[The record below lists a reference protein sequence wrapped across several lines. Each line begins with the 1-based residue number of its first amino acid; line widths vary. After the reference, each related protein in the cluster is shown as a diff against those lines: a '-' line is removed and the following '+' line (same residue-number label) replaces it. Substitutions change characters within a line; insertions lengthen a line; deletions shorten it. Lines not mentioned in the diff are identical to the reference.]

1 VKGSRSV
8 AALAL
13 LAGAVAPVAGP
24 VAAACAGEG
33 GRAAL
38 VVDTGAAVTT
48 YCVALPDDSVTGIE
62 LVELAGDQ
70 HGLDYSLGF
79 GGEAVCR
86 LEGVGPEGDDCFGE
100 YPEFW
105 GYWHGNGSGGWTW
118 AGTGAGSASI
128 EDGDVDGWSWG
139 AGDNGSNH
147 QAPPATEHDD
157 VCIPIAEPGK
167 EREPARGTR
176 PGGPSSAPQP
186 AAATPSPS
194 PSDAPEAVKPSRRKP
209 RRNDTPVEKRR
220 VSQATAEPP
229 IALPSPEPSTVAA
242 EPAAGEGDG
251 GPPVTGLVGL
261 LAAAGLAGAVW
272 TTSRR
277 RPRPARSNANG

>member
-1 VKGSRSV
+1 MQVGRTRRSF

-13 LAGAVAPVAGP
+13 VAGAAGAVSLPPAT
-24 VAAACAGEG
+24 ACAGEG
-33 GRAAL
+33 ARAAL

-62 LVELAGDQ
+62 LVQLAGEQ

-139 AGDNGSNH
+139 SGDNGSNH
-147 QAPPATEHDD
+147 QQPPATEFGD
-157 VCIPIAEPGK
+157 VCAVEAPPPPSKPERSGGRDRPAPGPATAPPAVAAPAPTPDAASGEPQRDGPAK
-167 EREPARGTR
+167 RSGRGRPERER
-176 PGGPSSAPQP
+176 PSA
-186 AAATPSPS
+186 
-194 PSDAPEAVKPSRRKP
+194 APGSTMLAP
-209 RRNDTPVEKRR
+209 T
-220 VSQATAEPP
+220 
-229 IALPSPEPSTVAA
+229 PEPSTLSAR
-242 EPAAGEGDG
+242 PANDEDDA
-251 GPPVTGLVGL
+251 GPPVTGLLG
-261 LAAAGLAGAVW
+261 LAAAGGLAAAVW
-272 TTSRR
+272 AGTRR
-277 RPRPARSNANG
+277 RSRG